1 MERGVVSQHIL
12 AQWPRYVL
20 LYGGMIA
27 ALLVIGL
34 SAARGW
40 FSFVLLGLVVFLV
53 CAFFLVMNLWAVL
66 KVYGRNGIHPHHA
79 LFDLGHIQSH
89 DKIVYLNLGSR
100 QQPISLSH
108 RLTTGHI
115 TVVDVYNPQW
125 ITPKAPTWQHRQI
138 NSVADD
144 PRLTWID
151 GDIHLLPFPDSSANN
166 VMLCEIL
173 SQFWQ
178 PGDRL
183 ILLKEIHRILQ
194 PKGQLLIAE
203 KCRTTNTWLVNGP
216 AAPQIPTQTYWEE
229 LISAAGFRIR
239 KELNRDGLIT
249 CWRVGKPTLRE
260 ARQLAFDLDY

>member
-1 MERGVVSQHIL
+1 MERSVVSQHIF

-27 ALLVIGL
+27 ALLVIGV
-34 SAARGW
+34 SVARGW

-53 CAFFLVMNLWAVL
+53 CAFFLVMNLWAVV
-66 KVYGRNGIHPHHA
+66 KVYGRNGIRPHHA
-79 LFDLGHIQSH
+79 LFDLGRIQTH
-89 DKIVYLNLGSR
+89 HKIVYINLGSR
-100 QQPISLSH
+100 QQPIALSH

-125 ITPKAPTWQHRQI
+125 ITAKPLARQPG
-138 NSVADD
+138 NPADD

-151 GDIHLLPFPDSSANN
+151 GDIHLLPFPDSSVDN
-166 VMLCEIL
+166 VILCEIL

-178 PGDRL
+178 HGDRL

-203 KCRTTNTWLVNGP
+203 KRRTMNTWLVDGP
-216 AAPQIPTQTYWEE
+216 AALQIPTQAYWEE
-229 LISAAGFRIR
+229 LISEAGFRIR

-249 CWRVGKPTLRE
+249 CWRVSRPTLRE

>member
-12 AQWPRYVL
+12 AQWPRYAL

-53 CAFFLVMNLWAVL
+53 CAFFLAMNLWAVV
-66 KVYGRNGIHPHHA
+66 KVYGRNGIRPHHA

-89 DKIVYLNLGSR
+89 DKIVYISLGSR
-100 QQPISLSH
+100 RQPAALSH

-125 ITPKAPTWQHRQI
+125 ITQKSSVRQPEHP
-138 NSVADD
+138 ADD

-151 GDIHLLPFPDSSANN
+151 GDIHLLPFPDGSVAN

-178 PGDRL
+178 HGDRL
-183 ILLKEIHRILQ
+183 ILLEEIHRILQ

-203 KCRTTNTWLVNGP
+203 KCRTTNYWLVDGP
-216 AAPQIPTQTYWEE
+216 AALQIPTQAYWEE
-229 LISAAGFRIR
+229 LITEAGFRTR

-260 ARQLAFDLDY
+260 ARQLVFDL

>member
-1 MERGVVSQHIL
+1 MERGIISQRIL
-12 AQWPRYVL
+12 AQWPRYAF

-27 ALLVIGL
+27 ALLVIGF
-34 SAARGW
+34 SASRGW

-53 CAFFLVMNLWAVL
+53 CAFFLVMNLWAVV
-66 KVYGRNGIHPHHA
+66 KVYGRNGIRPHHA

-89 DKIVYLNLGSR
+89 DEIVYINLGSR
-100 QQPISLSH
+100 QQPTSLSH

-125 ITPKAPTWQHRQI
+125 ITVKPPTRQPG
-138 NSVADD
+138 NPVDD

-151 GDIHLLPFPDSSANN
+151 GDIHLLPFPDGSVTN

-173 SQFWQ
+173 SPFWQ
-178 PGDRL
+178 HGDRL
-183 ILLKEIHRILQ
+183 ILLEEIHRILQ

-216 AAPQIPTQTYWEE
+216 AASQIPTQAYWEE

-249 CWRVGKPTLRE
+249 CWRVSKPTLRE